1 VQKII
6 EKKIQESFEIVHVDE
21 KAYLNEL
28 VAYGLHF
35 EGYKY
40 DCLNSKL
47 VEVPIN
53 VFQKKFTCA
62 TSCCSYKL
70 SEQTYYYRNLRT

>member
-1 VQKII
+1 VQEII

-28 VAYGLHF
+28 VAYWLHF
-35 EGYKY
+35 KGYKY
-40 DCLNSKL
+40 DWLISKL
-47 VEVPIN
+47 VEVPIY

-62 TSCCSYKL
+62 TNCCRYKL
-70 SEQTYYYRNLRT
+70 LE